1 MLPTL
6 HDLETNFL
14 DFRLSN
20 HGFERGMPLFSIFR
34 TEHYRSVRSNFRPAP
49 PCVSI
54 QINFFQDHTKVI
66 LCPLMGA
73 VTYINEH
80 REIRTYRLP
89 ALEQCG
95 CSKQLFTRIKY
106 AKSMIDR
113 ILAAKSNQNRLH

>member
-1 MLPTL
+1 MSINGCCYL
-6 HDLETNFL
+6 H
-14 DFRLSN
+14 
-20 HGFERGMPLFSIFR
+20 
-34 TEHYRSVRSNFRPAP
+34 
-49 PCVSI
+49 
-54 QINFFQDHTKVI
+54 
-66 LCPLMGA
+66 
-73 VTYINEH
+73 NEH

>member
-1 MLPTL
+1 MMMMHFP
-6 HDLETNFL
+6 EVQRN
-14 DFRLSN
+14 S
-20 HGFERGMPLFSIFR
+20 FSL
-34 TEHYRSVRSNFRPAP
+34 
-49 PCVSI
+49 

-66 LCPLMGA
+66 LCPLMSA

>member
-1 MLPTL
+1 ML
-6 HDLETNFL
+6 
-14 DFRLSN
+14 
-20 HGFERGMPLFSIFR
+20 
-34 TEHYRSVRSNFRPAP
+34 
-49 PCVSI
+49 

-66 LCPLMGA
+66 LCPLMSA

-80 REIRTYRLP
+80 REIRTYRL
-89 ALEQCG
+89 ALLEQCG